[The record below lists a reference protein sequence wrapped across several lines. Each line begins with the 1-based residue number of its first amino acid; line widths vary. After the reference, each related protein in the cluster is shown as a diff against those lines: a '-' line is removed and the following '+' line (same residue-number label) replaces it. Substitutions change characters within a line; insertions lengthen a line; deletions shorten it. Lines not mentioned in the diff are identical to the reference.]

1 MRSIATQKV
10 HPVVQAGGM
19 SRSHL
24 QHIIAIVFM
33 SYFDEFNGKFVFL
46 IGGTLFL
53 VVTNFMACVFHAV
66 SGERWRYS

>member
-1 MRSIATQKV
+1 MHSIATQKV
-10 HPVVQAGGM
+10 QPVVQAGGM

-46 IGGTLFL
+46 SLSKIP
-53 VVTNFMACVFHAV
+53 VF
-66 SGERWRYS
+66 